1 MVSCPST
8 YMVHTPR
15 YVPKTLQNVRSNTVL
30 HGGISVRSGLTPSY
44 IGQIRSNP
52 GVKRSD
58 AVRPRGYNGQ
68 FRPYGG
74 NDTHMKDTTTLF
86 YFDRSRNHF
95 SRLTESSLSTC
106 PGLLLSQLT
115 WELSTRGKKLW
126 YVIPSET
133 CSINIS
139 YRVEGPTWRG
149 NIILEGINGNMSYA
163 G

>member
-1 MVSCPST
+1 MLKHYCFKLKTRFVTRFHVKTLKRVCKTRFLGHPRGLIYFLKERYVMVSCPST

-115 WELSTRGKKLW
+115 
-126 YVIPSET
+126 
-133 CSINIS
+133 
-139 YRVEGPTWRG
+139 
-149 NIILEGINGNMSYA
+149 
-163 G
+163 

>member
-8 YMVHTPR
+8 YMVHPVMSPKRYRMYGQTRSYTEVYRSDPALPR
-15 YVPKTLQNVRSNTVL
+15 D
-30 HGGISVRSGLTPSY
+30 
-44 IGQIRSNP
+44 IGQIRSYP

-95 SRLTESSLSTC
+95 NRLTESSLSTC

-115 WELSTRGKKLW
+115 
-126 YVIPSET
+126 
-133 CSINIS
+133 
-139 YRVEGPTWRG
+139 
-149 NIILEGINGNMSYA
+149 
-163 G
+163 